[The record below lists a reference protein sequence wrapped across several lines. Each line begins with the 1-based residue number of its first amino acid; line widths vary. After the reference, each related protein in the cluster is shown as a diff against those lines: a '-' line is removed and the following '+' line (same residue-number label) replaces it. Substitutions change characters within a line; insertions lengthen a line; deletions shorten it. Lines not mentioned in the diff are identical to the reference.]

1 MSGTGT
7 TTPGLADLFREVMAG
22 VATPVA
28 VVSTLTGGLPH
39 ATTVSAFA
47 SLSLTPPMVMV
58 ALDERSDLLRRLAVG
73 SPLGLTVLAVGESA
87 LAHAFARKSDDK
99 FAGVPW
105 ELDTGAPRLPSAG
118 GWLGCA
124 VTSLVP
130 GGDHVI
136 VLGEVRRAD
145 PGTGEPLTYHARTF
159 GTHVAA
165 GG

>member
-1 MSGTGT
+1 MTSAGT
-7 TTPGLADLFREVMAG
+7 TTPRLADEFREVMAG

-28 VVSTLTGGLPH
+28 VVSTLAGDRPH

-47 SLSLTPPMVMV
+47 SLSLAPPMVMV

-87 LAHAFARKSDDK
+87 LAHAFARKGDDK

-105 ELDTGAPRLPSAG
+105 ELDTGAPRVRSAG
-118 GWLGCA
+118 GWLGCT

-136 VLGEVRRAD
+136 VLGEVRRAA

-159 GTHVAA
+159 GTHVAGA
-165 GG
+165 